1 MTKEEGE
8 MDMVQKHTAGKR
20 TLTCLLAVSLILG
33 LLLPWLGSMEVQA
46 AKGPTLSKKNFAF

>member
-1 MTKEEGE
+1 